1 MRAAFALIVA
11 LTVACSGCVST
22 QWDYTGKDG
31 SHIVGSRTAV
41 AYDVGDL
48 DASVTA
54 NGPRVTER
62 NAASKLDPAAVKL
75 LLEMLGG
82 AAVAAP

>member
-1 MRAAFALIVA
+1 MYRTSTALLAAL
-11 LTVACSGCVST
+11 ACSGCVST

-48 DASVTA
+48 DAAVTA
-54 NGPRVTER
+54 DGPRVTEK
-62 NAASKLDPAAVKL
+62 NAAGKLDPAAVQAL
-75 LLEMLGG
+75 LRALG
-82 AAVAAP
+82 AAAP